1 MSRVETIEVLIEQL
15 LRKTPE
21 CVIIL
26 SIRDNIIIYKHI
38 FIYTYI

>member
-1 MSRVETIEVLIEQL
+1 MSRVGTVKVLIVQL

-21 CVIIL
+21 YVII
-26 SIRDNIIIYKHI
+26 SGTQDNIIIYKHI